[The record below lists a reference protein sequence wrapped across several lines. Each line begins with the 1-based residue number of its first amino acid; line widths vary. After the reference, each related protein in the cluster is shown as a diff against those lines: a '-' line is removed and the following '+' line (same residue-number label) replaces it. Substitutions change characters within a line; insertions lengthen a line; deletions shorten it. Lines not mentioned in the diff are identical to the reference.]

1 MENINRGFERK
12 YGSILGSCDK
22 NKKKVEECD
31 KVQECDKKTS
41 SKKELQESPIYG
53 LKNEYDSKGFGG
65 KAQVET
71 DNKGNETLYSYD
83 TPVVKL
89 SGDKVTLLPKW
100 DSSAT
105 TLRHVKE
112 FLKQHDL
119 KAESKEQIAKDYGAK
134 VDEDCKKGKRQNR
147 KMKISEGFSNNAY
160 DVAGLILD
168 MIPNETKVVSWE
180 DFGKY
185 FESACNKGRVTKAE
199 RDDPDFE
206 TDVRAILSQIGWE
219 TIFEGEKEGGI
230 KKTFDK
236 STDNYTDRVKLEI
249 HWIRSAGDT
258 YTYRFLYRLK
268 LDNDYFLG
276 NGDGYTQG
284 LFMGNVKDQIS
295 LMRGL
300 YDALKVKPE
309 WLTKDDIDDYEEKM
323 VNYKKHHRNEYRI
336 GYDPI
341 TGKKIELESCAR
353 GRRKSIRELLE
364 EISPEDQHDSDL
376 LRSAIL
382 KSRGR
387 GVARFTK
394 AEKGVM
400 DKYDLTVA
408 NDGGIYKKGKEGKI
422 SYKLD
427 RDVDVGINGKDFIN
441 QDKVNIADRARKL
454 GTREYEKTVGD
465 TKVVRDISG
474 QYSNDSWRAAQARD
488 MQTPY
493 RELKY
498 DLRDRNIAR
507 SGLAKAQAEYEAS
520 VEDAKRRFD
529 SSSRFNRDLEKIA
542 NDRIDR
548 RLKRGKYA
556 PATEGFRRKR
566 IKEARGVEIDDTF
579 DEINA
584 FLQGGEFEKTTR
596 PGMKGRSRIKGIV
609 DYRQV
614 GVTRDGDIKVRV
626 EDEDRAEEVEKAV
639 LDKFGD
645 VVEIE
650 RKKDKYDDKLPINI
664 IIKIVGGEVIDDIDK
679 KFKSKNESIGSD
691 VAEYQKWVDYDMKR
705 YKKISDKTMS
715 KIKKAGLSVVKDQ
728 YGDYEVIAKEPV
740 RESIANK
747 SKKGALTHEFC

>member
-12 YGSILGSCDK
+12 YGSILESCDK

-31 KVQECDKKTS
+31 KVQECDKKPST
-41 SKKELQESPIYG
+41 KKELQESPIYG

-119 KAESKEQIAKDYGAK
+119 KAESKAQIAKDY
-134 VDEDCKKGKRQNR
+134 
-147 KMKISEGFSNNAY
+147 M
-160 DVAGLILD
+160 
-168 MIPNETKVVSWE
+168 T
-180 DFGKY
+180 
-185 FESACNKGRVTKAE
+185 
-199 RDDPDFE
+199 
-206 TDVRAILSQIGWE
+206 
-219 TIFEGEKEGGI
+219 
-230 KKTFDK
+230 
-236 STDNYTDRVKLEI
+236 
-249 HWIRSAGDT
+249 
-258 YTYRFLYRLK
+258 
-268 LDNDYFLG
+268 
-276 NGDGYTQG
+276 
-284 LFMGNVKDQIS
+284 
-295 LMRGL
+295 
-300 YDALKVKPE
+300 
-309 WLTKDDIDDYEEKM
+309 
-323 VNYKKHHRNEYRI
+323 
-336 GYDPI
+336 
-341 TGKKIELESCAR
+341 ESCVR

-382 KSRGR
+382 KSRDR
-387 GVARFTK
+387 KNASLTK
-394 AEKGVM
+394 DEKGVL
-400 DKYDLTVA
+400 DKYGLTRVSG
-408 NDGGIYKKGKEGKI
+408 DIYRKGKEYNPD
-422 SYKLD
+422 YKLD
-427 RDVDVGINGKDFIN
+427 RDVDSSYFGDDFIDPETSN
-441 QDKVNIADRARKL
+441 RTTRELSKRRDYPRGIDKVNLADRARKL
-454 GTREYEKTVGD
+454 GTRDYTKTVGD
-465 TKVVRDISG
+465 VRVGRDTSKN
-474 QYSNDSWRAAQARD
+474 NDYTNTSWRRAEARSMRKPYDDTMNALADREAVRSDIDKAQRA
-488 MQTPY
+488 
-493 RELKY
+493 Y
-498 DLRDRNIAR
+498 DLEIAN
-507 SGLAKAQAEYEAS
+507 
-520 VEDAKRRFD
+520 AKRRFD
-529 SSSRFNRDLEKIA
+529 SATSSLYSRELRA
-542 NDRIDR
+542 NDIIDKN
-548 RLKRGKYA
+548 LKRGKYA
-556 PATEGFRRKR
+556 PATEGFRRRR
-566 IKEARGVEIDDTF
+566 IKEGRGVEIDDTF

-626 EDEDRAEEVEKAV
+626 EDEKRAEEVEKAV

-645 VVEIE
+645 VVEIK
-650 RKKDKYDDKLPINI
+650 RKKDKYDNKLPINI

-679 KFKSKNESIGSD
+679 KFKKKNESIGSD

-747 SKKGALTHEFC
+747 SKKRALIRESVNNTRRERER

>member
-1 MENINRGFERK
+1 MNLMENINRGFDRK
-12 YGSILGSCDK
+12 YGSILESCDK
-22 NKKKVEECD
+22 GKKKVEECD
-31 KVQECDKKTS
+31 KVQECDKKPST
-41 SKKELQESPIYG
+41 KKELQESPIYG

-83 TPVVKL
+83 TPVCKIK
-89 SGDKVTLLPKW
+89 GDKVTLLPKW

-119 KAESKEQIAKDYGAK
+119 KAESKAQIAKDY
-134 VDEDCKKGKRQNR
+134 
-147 KMKISEGFSNNAY
+147 M
-160 DVAGLILD
+160 
-168 MIPNETKVVSWE
+168 T
-180 DFGKY
+180 
-185 FESACNKGRVTKAE
+185 
-199 RDDPDFE
+199 
-206 TDVRAILSQIGWE
+206 
-219 TIFEGEKEGGI
+219 
-230 KKTFDK
+230 
-236 STDNYTDRVKLEI
+236 
-249 HWIRSAGDT
+249 
-258 YTYRFLYRLK
+258 
-268 LDNDYFLG
+268 
-276 NGDGYTQG
+276 
-284 LFMGNVKDQIS
+284 
-295 LMRGL
+295 
-300 YDALKVKPE
+300 
-309 WLTKDDIDDYEEKM
+309 
-323 VNYKKHHRNEYRI
+323 
-336 GYDPI
+336 
-341 TGKKIELESCAR
+341 ESCVR

-493 RELKY
+493 RELEY
-498 DLRDRNIAR
+498 DLRDRDIAR

-520 VEDAKRRFD
+520 VENAKRRFD
-529 SSSRFNRDLEKIA
+529 SSSRFNRGLEKIA
-542 NDRIDR
+542 NDSIDR

-556 PATEGFRRKR
+556 PATESFRRRR
-566 IKEARGVEIDDTF
+566 IKEGRGVEIDDTF

-626 EDEDRAEEVEKAV
+626 EDEKRAEEVEKAV

-645 VVEIE
+645 VVEIK
-650 RKKDKYDDKLPINI
+650 RKKDKYDNKLPINI

-740 RESIANK
+740 KESIA
-747 SKKGALTHEFC
+747 KKTKNRALIREAVRKTQKK

>member
-1 MENINRGFERK
+1 MENINRGFDRK
-12 YGSILGSCDK
+12 YGSILESCD
-22 NKKKVEECD
+22 NGKKKVEECD
-31 KVQECDKKTS
+31 KVQECDKKPST
-41 SKKELQESPIYG
+41 KKELQESPIYG

-83 TPVVKL
+83 TPVCKIK
-89 SGDKVTLLPKW
+89 GDKVTLLPKW

-147 KMKISEGFSNNAY
+147 KMKISEGVSSKAY
-160 DVAGLILD
+160 DFV
-168 MIPNETKVVSWE
+168 E
-180 DFGKY
+180 
-185 FESACNKGRVTKAE
+185 
-199 RDDPDFE
+199 
-206 TDVRAILSQIGWE
+206 
-219 TIFEGEKEGGI
+219 
-230 KKTFDK
+230 
-236 STDNYTDRVKLEI
+236 STDNYTDRVKREI
-249 HWIRSAGDT
+249 DSIRSGGDR
-258 YTYRFLYRLK
+258 YTYMFLHRLK
-268 LDNDYFLG
+268 SDNDYFLG

-507 SGLAKAQAEYEAS
+507 SDLAKAQAEYEAS

-556 PATEGFRRKR
+556 PATESFRRRR
-566 IKEARGVEIDDTF
+566 IKEGRGVEIDDTF

-626 EDEDRAEEVEKAV
+626 EDEKRAEEVEKAV

-645 VVEIE
+645 VVEIK
-650 RKKDKYDDKLPINI
+650 RKKDKYDNKLPINI

-679 KFKSKNESIGSD
+679 KFKKKNESIGSD

-705 YKKISDKTMS
+705 YKKISEKTMS

-740 RESIANK
+740 KESIA
-747 SKKGALTHEFC
+747 KKTKNRALIREAVRKTQKK